1 MGILRQSA
9 ARAVN
14 LPCGLFGLQVTRR
27 GREYEALSSYGVN
40 TVLDVG
46 ANTGQFA
53 RAVRRALPDVVV
65 HSFEPSGE
73 TFHELRR
80 ACRADPGI
88 RTWQLALSDEEGSLP
103 MYRNAASATSSLLPM
118 TALSRKAFPHATKWW
133 PETVTATTLDKWAA
147 TRLLTEPILIK
158 VDVQGYEAQVL
169 RGGME
174 TLGRAQVLLLEVS
187 FAELYEGQRL
197 FDDIYT
203 LIRGLEFSCCGMFN
217 NVYDPH
223 SHRVLQADAL
233 FVRSTALRV

>member
-1 MGILRQSA
+1 MGILRQRV

-27 GREYEALSSYGVN
+27 GREYAALSSYGVN

-53 RAVRRALPDVVV
+53 RAVRRALPDIVV
-65 HSFEPSGE
+65 HSFEPSRE
-73 TFHELRR
+73 TFLELVRS
-80 ACRADPGI
+80 CKADPGI
-88 RTWQLALSDEEGSLP
+88 RTWQLALSEEEGALP
-103 MYRNAASATSSLLPM
+103 MYRNAASAASSLLPM
-118 TALSRKAFPHATKWW
+118 TALTQKAFPHATKWW

-147 TRLLTEPILIK
+147 TQSLAEPILIK

-169 RGGME
+169 RGGTE
-174 TLGRAQVLLLEVS
+174 TFGRALVLLLEVS
-187 FAELYEGQRL
+187 FAELYEGQCM

-203 LIRGLEFSCCGMFN
+203 LIRGLDFSCCGMFN
-217 NVYDPH
+217 NIYDPH

-233 FVRSTALRV
+233 FVRSMAPR